1 MAVEVIM
8 PRQGQSV
15 ESCLI
20 LEWKKSEGERV
31 EAQEILCAVET
42 DKASF
47 DIEAPADGVL
57 LKTLYNEGS
66 DVQVRP
72 VEGVR
77 RVISKHLH
85 TSLPTTA
92 QYTLNTSAVAESIL
106 SYRKR
111 LQKAPESSGQR
122 NISLNDL
129 LMAL

>member
-1 MAVEVIM
+1 M
-8 PRQGQSV
+8 
-15 ESCLI
+15 
-20 LEWKKSEGERV
+20 
-31 EAQEILCAVET
+31 
-42 DKASF
+42 
-47 DIEAPADGVL
+47 
-57 LKTLYNEGS
+57 
-66 DVQVRP
+66 QVRP

-77 RVISKHLH
+77 RVISKYLH

-111 LQKAPESSGQR
+111 SQKAPEASGQR

>member
-15 ESCLI
+15 ESSLI

-31 EAQEILCAVET
+31 EAQEILCVVGT

-66 DVQVRP
+66 D
-72 VEGVR
+72 
-77 RVISKHLH
+77 
-85 TSLPTTA
+85 
-92 QYTLNTSAVAESIL
+92 SAVAESIL

-111 LQKAPESSGQR
+111 LQKAPEASGQR

>member
-1 MAVEVIM
+1 M
-8 PRQGQSV
+8 R
-15 ESCLI
+15 
-20 LEWKKSEGERV
+20 
-31 EAQEILCAVET
+31 QEILCVVGT

-85 TSLPTTA
+85 TSLCQP
-92 QYTLNTSAVAESIL
+92 QLSIPLTLL
-106 SYRKR
+106 
-111 LQKAPESSGQR
+111 P
-122 NISLNDL
+122 
-129 LMAL
+129 